1 MLLKDTGRT
10 VQEIK
15 DLTAKYMIETYK
27 RFDFI
32 CERAE
37 GHYLYAENGDRYLDF
52 YGGVAVNNTGNCH
65 PKVVAA
71 IQEQAATLIHTFNY
85 PYTIPQALLSERV
98 CEALGYDKIFYQNSG
113 TESNEAMIKL
123 ARKYGIEKYGP
134 NRFHIITGK
143 GSFHGRTFGSLSAT
157 GQVGNVLQNN
167 FGPMLEGFTYA
178 EYGNLADY
186 ESKITKDTIA
196 IMIEPIQA
204 EGGVVVPTKEFIQG
218 LAALCKKHE
227 LLFLCDEIQTGWCRT
242 GELMGYML
250 YDVKPDIISMAKGIG
265 GGMPIGAICTTKE
278 IAETFSLGTH
288 GTTYGGNVVCCAA
301 AHAQVGVLLDENFAG
316 KAKEVGAYF
325 KEKLNSLPKLKE
337 VRGHGLLV
345 GAELTDPIAVAVKE
359 ECIRRKLLTTAIGTN
374 IIRMVPPLTVT
385 KAECDEV
392 VATLTA
398 AINAVS

>member
-1 MLLKDTGRT
+1 